1 MVRRLAALMG
11 GFLALFHAWLFVN
24 RLWQGEIA
32 DAGAILRWGVAGGL
46 VAALWVLHQRGA
58 SLVRGRS
65 AVAIW
70 LLAALLHAPAMTGDH
85 PGAGTPALAE
95 VVVSLTQAAAAAALG
110 LGLWVLAARVR
121 RASAPRLCRV
131 RAFSL
136 PPALSVAPGWTRHV
150 ASRPPPLV
158 PSFAHR

>member
-11 GFLALFHAWLFVN
+11 GLLALFHAWLFVN

-32 DAGAILRWGVAGGL
+32 DAGAVLRWGVAGGL

-70 LLAALLHAPAMTGDH
+70 LLAALLHAPAMAGDH
-85 PGAGTPALAE
+85 PGSAAPALAE

-110 LGLWVLAARVR
+110 LSLWILAARVR
-121 RASAPRLCRV
+121 RALPPRVWRV
-131 RAFSL
+131 RPFSL
-136 PPALSVAPGWTRHV
+136 APALSVAPGWTRHV